1 MGLTVRR
8 ATADDAAGIARVH
21 AAGVA
26 TGIATLDVAASTAAD
41 VRARLAAARPTH
53 PTVVAVVGDDV
64 LAAAWLVPYSPRAA
78 YDGVAEF
85 SVYVDPA
92 SVRMGLGTLVV
103 GALLQSAER
112 AGLHKVVGKVLAE
125 NRASRALC
133 ARLGFREVGVH
144 LRHGQVGGAWVDVVV
159 VERLLGPAT
168 GVRTDVGTDV
178 GTDVAPHIT
187 TGG

>member
-8 ATADDAAGIARVH
+8 ATPEDSAGIARVH

-26 TGIATLDVAASTAAD
+26 TGLATLD
-41 VRARLAAARPTH
+41 AAAPSADEVRTRLLGARAEH
-53 PTVVAVVGDDV
+53 PTVVAVADDVV

-92 SVRMGLGTLVV
+92 TARMGLGTLTV
-103 GALLQSAER
+103 GALLQAAER
-112 AGLHKVVGKVLAE
+112 ARLHKVVGKVLAQ
-125 NRASRALC
+125 NAASRALC

-144 LRHGQVGGAWVDVVV
+144 LRHGQVDGDWVDVVV
-159 VERLLGPAT
+159 VERLLGAALAADDTGSAT
-168 GVRTDVGTDV
+168 TF
-178 GTDVAPHIT
+178 PP
-187 TGG
+187 